1 MELRNILRKMA
12 LHPSDVNDINVKDS
26 LIVLLHE
33 KLNQLYITLPFE
45 HNSLFENQLLDQRGL
60 F

>member
-1 MELRNILRKMA
+1 MA

-60 F
+60 S

>member
-1 MELRNILRKMA
+1 MA
-12 LHPSDVNDINVKDS
+12 LHPSDVNDINVKDVKDS